1 MNAADIENRVLEL
14 NKKQES
20 ENTAKAGFWEEF
32 EVCEGASRAKGLG
45 SQADP
50 VPSLPTP
57 STDLP
62 HVLASRGWPSPGPGA
77 PFPPLA
83 PQSLQKQEVKNL
95 HQRLEG
101 QRPENKSKN
110 RYKNILPCE
119 CPIPGQPP
127 ALPHPFTQETPLP
140 PAGLAPSQR
149 ASSPSS
155 RGDPSPPAIASPPP
169 KSLCSSQRGLRHP
182 TPTPFFL

>member
-20 ENTAKAGFWEEF
+20 EDTAKAGFWEEF
-32 EVCEGASRAKGLG
+32 EVCGGDHRGDWRG
-45 SQADP
+45 VQT
-50 VPSLPTP
+50 PTP
-57 STDLP
+57 LSPPRTLVYP
-62 HVLASRGWPSPGPGA
+62 LLSPGADAARGA
-77 PFPPLA
+77 GILFPPLA

-119 CPIPGQPP
+119 
-127 ALPHPFTQETPLP
+127 
-140 PAGLAPSQR
+140 
-149 ASSPSS
+149 
-155 RGDPSPPAIASPPP
+155 
-169 KSLCSSQRGLRHP
+169 HP
-182 TPTPFFL
+182 TPGSLHPSPFPGGVKQEPPLP